1 MARRE
6 PAVLPGL
13 CQNDPGR
20 DLGRFVMRQAFVRMC
35 GVLLLLSGCLATAQ
49 ANGFERRDVTFPCH
63 GLECAAWYYV
73 PSGTKPGE
81 RRPAIVMANG
91 FSAVR
96 DSYMGG
102 YAEKFAAAGF
112 MVLFFD
118 FRYLGGSAG
127 EPRQQIFWYE
137 QIEDYGDAITWVAGR
152 PEVDPDRIGVWG
164 TSFSGGHVLQ
174 LAAFDKRVKAVV
186 SQVPFV
192 GDATLPPDAIGRSA
206 GTRPAPSEAVA
217 YRPVV
222 AANGQAVLPQRES
235 YEWFT
240 EMSRRTPGW
249 VNRVTADSLGTIGD
263 YVPSAYIHLISPTPL
278 LMVLG
283 SDDIVTPVEQS
294 RQAFA
299 RAREPKKLVVVPAR
313 HYEAYSGPT
322 HLQFFAPQLEW
333 FEQHLMRK

>member
-13 CQNDPGR
+13 CQNDPER

-35 GVLLLLSGCLATAQ
+35 GVLLLLSGCVATAQ
-49 ANGFERRDVTFPCH
+49 ANGFERRDVAFPCH
-63 GLECAAWYYV
+63 GLDCAAWYYV

-137 QIEDYGDAITWVAGR
+137 QIEAYGDAITWVAGR

-164 TSFSGGHVLQ
+164 
-174 LAAFDKRVKAVV
+174 R
-186 SQVPFV
+186 
-192 GDATLPPDAIGRSA
+192 
-206 GTRPAPSEAVA
+206 
-217 YRPVV
+217 
-222 AANGQAVLPQRES
+222 
-235 YEWFT
+235 
-240 EMSRRTPGW
+240 
-249 VNRVTADSLGTIGD
+249 
-263 YVPSAYIHLISPTPL
+263 PSAAATCCNWRPST
-278 LMVLG
+278 
-283 SDDIVTPVEQS
+283 S
-294 RQAFA
+294 A
-299 RAREPKKLVVVPAR
+299 
-313 HYEAYSGPT
+313 
-322 HLQFFAPQLEW
+322 
-333 FEQHLMRK
+333 